1 MIAAALRT
9 EMDLFWQHAL
19 ERSERDT
26 LARCAVATQHL
37 AQGLGVDCSDES
49 LPSMRAMAE
58 LLDRAASAQPAAL
71 LAYRA
76 LAEHLVAQVLPSS
89 AASAARE
96 HALDSIDDLVEDPA
110 DLPVLRTALN
120 TFCSHFQRL
129 CQEATRA
136 PRRRADLTA
145 SAA

>member
-9 EMDLFWQHAL
+9 EIDLFWQYAL
-19 ERSERDT
+19 ERSEMDT
-26 LARCAVATQHL
+26 LARCAVATQRL
-37 AQGLGVDCSDES
+37 AHGVGDGSGDDS

-58 LLDRAASAQPAAL
+58 LLDRAALAQPAAL

-76 LAEHLVAQVLPSS
+76 LAEHLVAQALPSS

-96 HALDSIDDLVEDPA
+96 QALDSIDDLVEDPA
-110 DLPVLRTALN
+110 DLPVLRTALS
-120 TFCSHFQRL
+120 TFCGHFHRL

>member
-1 MIAAALRT
+1 MIGAALRT
-9 EMDLFWQHAL
+9 EIDLFWQNAI
-19 ERSERDT
+19 ERSEIDT
-26 LARCAVATQHL
+26 LSRCAVATQRM
-37 AQGLGVDCSDES
+37 AQGLGDGRGDES

-58 LLDRAASAQPAAL
+58 LLDRAAEAQPAAL

-96 HALDSIDDLVEDPA
+96 QALDSIDDLVEDPA
-110 DLPVLRTALN
+110 DLPVLRAALN
-120 TFCSHFQRL
+120 TFCGHFHRL

-136 PRRRADLTA
+136 PRLRADLTA